1 MTPARE
7 SGTGY
12 HIRHMRWVPSF
23 LVPETGGS
31 NMERPWGE
39 ESLALRGALPTLWAE
54 GYSGKGGG
62 PGVSAATRKHGV
74 KGHRGR
80 SAVAGRPETQSPQ
93 GPGKGEAD
101 LWLCREGS
109 REH

>member
-1 MTPARE
+1 MTLARE

-23 LVPETGGS
+23 VVPETGGS

-54 GYSGKGGG
+54 GYSGEGGWSRG
-62 PGVSAATRKHGV
+62 LCSYKETRCQKT
-74 KGHRGR
+74 HR
-80 SAVAGRPETQSPQ
+80 
-93 GPGKGEAD
+93 KICC
-101 LWLCREGS
+101 CRKTRDTEPSGTWE
-109 REH
+109 RRG